1 MKHFLIST
9 LLFLSFSAKSQQ
21 YKIEVELPNAA
32 NKEIQLTYHF
42 LEKIYSQDTILLDN
56 QGKGIFEGDS
66 LLPQGLYKILI
77 DKDSHFDFLLGAD
90 QQFHLYNESNETKEM
105 RITGSAESEGF
116 VDYINFL
123 DELRE
128 ENQRLTQNF
137 QNATPDEK
145 VVIQEKRIALDI
157 EMKAYWDNVITKMPG
172 SFLYAFMVA
181 NYVPALDIN
190 TLPESVQKNDSL
202 LLLERFNYQRDHFW
216 DYFDYTDE
224 RMLYT
229 PFYKAKLDTWFNKVL
244 YPAYDSAKPYVYEFL
259 NDVEHNP
266 RIFQFA
272 TSFLISASLNSK
284 IIGMDALFVDLAN
297 DYYFSGKAFWATDET
312 MENIRENVLFHKDNL
327 IGKTAP
333 DLMLETFDGEHV
345 ALHQID
351 AKITVLIIYEPNCG
365 HCKVFVPKFHDEV
378 YQQYKEKGLE
388 VFAIYSMDD
397 KEEWAEFLT
406 KHNLFDWINV
416 WDEDHISRFKI
427 LYDGRVTPGIYVLD
441 SNKMI
446 ISKGID
452 HEQLK
457 TMMKKHLN

>member
-145 VVIQEKRIALDI
+145 VVIQEKRIELDI

>member
-272 TSFLISASLNSK
+272 TSFLISASLYSK

>member
-1 MKHFLIST
+1 MKHFLISA
-9 LLFLSFSAKSQQ
+9 LLFLSIIATGQH
-21 YKIEVELPNAA
+21 YKIEVELPNEA

-42 LEKIYSQDTILLDN
+42 LDKIYSKDTILLDY
-56 QGKGIFEGDS
+56 QGIGIFEGDS

-77 DKDSHFDFLLGAD
+77 DKNTHFDFLLGAD
-90 QQFHLYNESNETKEM
+90 QQFHLYNESYESKDM
-105 RITGSAESEGF
+105 RITGSAETEGF

-123 DELRE
+123 NELRE
-128 ENQRLTQNF
+128 ENQKLTQEF
-137 QNATPDEK
+137 QEASADKKEE
-145 VVIQEKRIALDI
+145 IQEKRSALDLK
-157 EMKAYWDNVITKMPG
+157 MKAYWDAVKTKMPG
-172 SFLYAFMVA
+172 SFLYAFIVA
-181 NYVPALDIN
+181 NYVPVLDIN
-190 TLPESVQKNDSL
+190 SLPESVQENDSL
-202 LLLERFNYQRDHFW
+202 LLLARFNYQRDHFW

-229 PFYKAKLDTWFNKVL
+229 PFYKPKLDTWFNKVL
-244 YPAYDSAKPYVYEFL
+244 YPAYDSVKPYVYEFL
-259 NDVEHNP
+259 NDVEQNP

-272 TSFLISASLNSK
+272 TSFLISASLNSA

-297 DYYFSGKAFWATDET
+297 DYYLSGKAFWASDET

-351 AKITVLIIYEPNCG
+351 AKITIVIIYEPNCG

-427 LYDGRVTPGIYVLD
+427 LYDGRVTPGIFVLD
-441 SNKMI
+441 NNKKI

-452 HEQLK
+452 IEQLK